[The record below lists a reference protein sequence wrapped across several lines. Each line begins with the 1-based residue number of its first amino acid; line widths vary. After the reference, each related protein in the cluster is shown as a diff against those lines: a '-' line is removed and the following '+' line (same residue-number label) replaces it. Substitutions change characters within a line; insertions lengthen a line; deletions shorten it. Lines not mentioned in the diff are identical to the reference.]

1 MRPEACCRA
10 VCSLPQVVFG
20 AVCSALF
27 AYFCL
32 AKPAREAEGA
42 AGLAAPLL
50 ANSSAA
56 SLSGLLERQAYH
68 QQADMVHLMATA
80 LKVAVAGMVAGV
92 VGIG

>member
-1 MRPEACCRA
+1 M
-10 VCSLPQVVFG
+10 FG
-20 AVCSALF
+20 ALCSALF
-27 AYFCL
+27 AFYCL